1 MQNNNKNKTLNINK
15 TSFDRPSDIN
25 SMFSLGTLVENKNDH
40 FLFQLAII
48 KVIWH
53 RSGIKRN

>member
-25 SMFSLGTLVENKNDH
+25 SMFSLGTLVENKNDN

-48 KVIWH
+48 KVI
-53 RSGIKRN
+53 KRN